1 MMRAEVAP
9 WSAARVGGSPG
20 RVVARLTARKSLR
33 SGIVWGY
40 VFGLTV
46 ASSALGYVSAY
57 PTPASRARFAAT
69 FGSNPGLN
77 AITGPAVKLDTVAG
91 YTVWKSLAF
100 LSVLG
105 AVWGLLTATRLL
117 RGEEDAGRWE
127 LLLAGPTTKR
137 RATAQALVGLAAGLA
152 ALFVLTAL
160 ISIVIGRSSK
170 VQIAPL
176 SMGFFAIA
184 IVSSAAVFL
193 AAGALVSQLAATRRQ
208 AAGYAG
214 AALGAAYALRMVA
227 DSGTGL
233 AWLRWATPLG
243 WVEELQP
250 LTAPRPLALLP
261 IVGLTAVL
269 VAVSVHLAGSRDL
282 GASILPDRSSAR
294 PHTRLLSGLVGLTL
308 RLARPTLVAWAGAIA
323 ATALLLGFVAKQA
336 GRAFTSTP
344 SIEKVFRKLGA
355 HGTGAQSYLGVAFL
369 IIALLIAFVAIG
381 QATSTREE
389 ESDGHLEHFLVRPV
403 SRGRWLGERVLV
415 SVSVLAACGAIAGVF
430 AWLGAA
436 SEHTGLGFATMF
448 SAGLN
453 LVPPAICLL
462 GIGVLT
468 IGVWPRATSVVT
480 YGALAWSLLVEVVGG
495 AVNLNHWILDT
506 SIFHQMTAAPAVAP
520 NWVTGSA
527 LVAVGAASVLV
538 GGVLFTRRDLAGE

>member
-1 MMRAEVAP
+1 M
-9 WSAARVGGSPG
+9 
-20 RVVARLTARKSLR
+20 
-33 SGIVWGY
+33 
-40 VFGLTV
+40 
-46 ASSALGYVSAY
+46 
-57 PTPASRARFAAT
+57 
-69 FGSNPGLN
+69 
-77 AITGPAVKLDTVAG
+77 
-91 YTVWKSLAF
+91 WKSLAF

-336 GRAFTSTP
+336 GRGIHEHA
-344 SIEKVFRKLGA
+344 EHRKGIQEA
-355 HGTGAQSYLGVAFL
+355 GRAW
-369 IIALLIAFVAIG
+369 
-381 QATSTREE
+381 
-389 ESDGHLEHFLVRPV
+389 DGGSVV
-403 SRGRWLGERVLV
+403 SRSGVSDHCLAHRLRRDRAGDLDTGRGERR
-415 SVSVLAACGAIAGVF
+415 S
-430 AWLGAA
+430 
-436 SEHTGLGFATMF
+436 
-448 SAGLN
+448 
-453 LVPPAICLL
+453 P
-462 GIGVLT
+462 
-468 IGVWPRATSVVT
+468 
-480 YGALAWSLLVEVVGG
+480 
-495 AVNLNHWILDT
+495 
-506 SIFHQMTAAPAVAP
+506 
-520 NWVTGSA
+520 
-527 LVAVGAASVLV
+527 
-538 GGVLFTRRDLAGE
+538 

>member
-1 MMRAEVAP
+1 M
-9 WSAARVGGSPG
+9 
-20 RVVARLTARKSLR
+20 
-33 SGIVWGY
+33 
-40 VFGLTV
+40 
-46 ASSALGYVSAY
+46 
-57 PTPASRARFAAT
+57 
-69 FGSNPGLN
+69 
-77 AITGPAVKLDTVAG
+77 
-91 YTVWKSLAF
+91 
-100 LSVLG
+100 
-105 AVWGLLTATRLL
+105 
-117 RGEEDAGRWE
+117 
-127 LLLAGPTTKR
+127 
-137 RATAQALVGLAAGLA
+137 
-152 ALFVLTAL
+152 
-160 ISIVIGRSSK
+160 
-170 VQIAPL
+170 
-176 SMGFFAIA
+176 
-184 IVSSAAVFL
+184 
-193 AAGALVSQLAATRRQ
+193 
-208 AAGYAG
+208 
-214 AALGAAYALRMVA
+214 
-227 DSGTGL
+227 
-233 AWLRWATPLG
+233 
-243 WVEELQP
+243 
-250 LTAPRPLALLP
+250 
-261 IVGLTAVL
+261 
-269 VAVSVHLAGSRDL
+269 HLAGSRDL
-282 GASILPDRSSAR
+282 GASILPDRSSAK

-403 SRGRWLGERVLV
+403 SRGRWLAERVLV